1 MAEQTSDLSN
11 RNADTLRRYLDAINS
26 WDFEAMRTLLHEDIS
41 YELPYAP
48 EPFPRVTQG
57 IEAVMAF
64 LQSVPDFA
72 EDENLSDISINA
84 FATKPNELVA
94 EYRSDMKLTSGR
106 DYKNTYIVRAT
117 LRDERIVR
125 FVEYFDP
132 VPLIVAIGGRVD
144 VSAETT

>member
-84 FATKPNELVA
+84 FATQPNELVA

-106 DYKNTYIVRAT
+106 DYKNTYVVRAT

-144 VSAETT
+144 LSTETT